1 MSPISPI
8 SPITILPPS
17 ATTAAAK
24 TAASGAATGH
34 TAESWRTLLVIL
46 RPVFGGDVLA
56 DDDRL
61 AFFQVAFD
69 HFRRRAV
76 GDAEL
81 DHARLWFVVGAE
93 HPDDASPH
101 FLGRRGRLRGAEES
115 ASARLI
121 TPLGAARRARAGG
134 ASARPRSP
142 GAVRRARLAVCP
154 LVAGLTASVS
164 PCAPFSAA

>member
-8 SPITILPPS
+8 STITMLPSS
-17 ATTAAAK
+17 ATTAAAAAK

-34 TAESWRTLLVIL
+34 AAETGRTLLVIL

-81 DHARLWFVVGAE
+81 DHARLWFFIGAE
-93 HPDDASPH
+93 HPDDASPN
-101 FLGRRGRLRGAEES
+101 FLERRDRWREAI
-115 ASARLI
+115 ARSV
-121 TPLGAARRARAGG
+121 G
-134 ASARPRSP
+134 ASARPGSP
-142 GAVRRARLAVCP
+142 GAVRSPLLAVCQ
-154 LVAGLTASVS
+154 LGAGLIASVS